1 MASELDH
8 LLALLERTPAALRA
22 LLRGLPALPP
32 TGLRD
37 DWDPHAVLG
46 HLIHGEETDWLP
58 RAEIIL
64 AHGEARP
71 FVPFDR
77 LAQFENWGDRPLD
90 ELLDIFAERRARNL
104 DRLRALRL
112 TPAQLALRGTHPELG
127 TVSLHQLIA
136 AWAVHDLNHLGQIA
150 EGLAKPYA
158 EAVGPWR
165 AYLDILN
172 R

>member
-1 MASELDH
+1 MNSELDD
-8 LLALLERTPAALRA
+8 LLAILERAPAALRT
-22 LLRGLPALPP
+22 LLRGLPTRAP
-32 TGLRD
+32 TGTRD

-58 RAEIIL
+58 RLEIIL
-64 AHGEARP
+64 QHGEAWP

-77 LAQFENWGDRPLD
+77 LAQFEHWGDRPLD
-90 ELLDIFAERRARNL
+90 ELLDIFAQRRAHNL

-112 TPAQLALRGTHPELG
+112 TPGQLALRGTHPELG
-127 TVSLHQLIA
+127 TVTLGQLLA
-136 AWAVHDLNHLGQIA
+136 AWAVHDLNHIGQIA
-150 EGLAKPYA
+150 EGLANPYA
-158 EAVGPWR
+158 QAVGPWR